1 MMSPD
6 FLDCFRMTDLICQVS
21 AVTTSYD
28 SGLRLRLLQGGNCL
42 LPGNRRKVVEE
53 FLKGVSSLKIIDQ
66 RLNRNPRANE
76 NRGAPQDIAIRVN
89 DRCAC
94 HTVVLHPTS
103 ANHTPRLLPRH
114 VEPTGAPSTV
124 LELSSMLAARS
135 PEAHGYVASFKSCLA
150 AASLR
155 SFPNPR

>member
-53 FLKGVSSLKIIDQ
+53 FLKGVSSLKIID
-66 RLNRNPRANE
+66 
-76 NRGAPQDIAIRVN
+76 
-89 DRCAC
+89 
-94 HTVVLHPTS
+94 
-103 ANHTPRLLPRH
+103 
-114 VEPTGAPSTV
+114 
-124 LELSSMLAARS
+124 
-135 PEAHGYVASFKSCLA
+135 
-150 AASLR
+150 
-155 SFPNPR
+155 